1 MLGTEQRSQR
11 CEEGRYPLCEGV
23 QFVVHVRCDAIV
35 FGYQGDSRAR
45 LLAGQPEAVTQ
56 GGRQCS
62 VLLPPSYLCQ
72 TGGWT
77 K

>member
-1 MLGTEQRSQR
+1 MLGTERSEC

-23 QFVVHVRCDAIV
+23 QFVVQVRCDAIV
-35 FGYQGDSRAR
+35 FGYQGDSGAH
-45 LLAGQPEAVTQ
+45 LLAGQPEAVAQ
-56 GGRQCS
+56 GGRQRP